1 MKGNTKKIIKRTCI
15 WFAILLVYTLIL
27 LTFDIHCPISDIIGI
42 KCPTC
47 GITRAV
53 ISLLK
58 LDFKASFN
66 YHPLAVPVV
75 MAVWLLLNLEFFK
88 HKKIILSISLS
99 IVVLNFILYLS
110 RIII

>member
-1 MKGNTKKIIKRTCI
+1 MEKAKRIIKRTCI
-15 WFAILLVYTLIL
+15 LSAIFVIYVLIL
-27 LTFDIHCPISDIIGI
+27 YAFGLHCPIAYITGI
-42 KCPTC
+42 DCPTC
-47 GITRAV
+47 GISRALLS
-53 ISLLK
+53 ILK

-66 YHPLAVPVV
+66 YQPLAVPVV
-75 MAVWLLLNLEFFK
+75 IAVWLLLNLEFFK